1 MARKQRQKQN
11 PISDEMEARINS
23 ASTSE
28 LEAIMAEAGH
38 RYETAKEHLD
48 TDQDIC
54 AAKLKVKELTA
65 TDREDMKAARA
76 ISKRAHAEQLSRG
89 QKVEIK
95 ARVAKGPLFPPGS
108 TDDK

>member
-11 PISDEMEARINS
+11 PISDEMESRINS

-48 TDQDIC
+48 TDPNIF
-54 AAKLKVKELTA
+54 AAKAKVKELTA
-65 TDREDMKAARA
+65 TDREDMKEARA
-76 ISKRAHAEQLSRG
+76 ISKRVYAEQMTRG
-89 QKVEIK
+89 HEIK
-95 ARVAKGPLFPPGS
+95 ITAKVVKSPLFPPGS
-108 TDDK
+108 EE

>member
-23 ASTSE
+23 ASESE
-28 LEAIMAEAGH
+28 LQTIMAEAGH
-38 RYETAKEHLD
+38 QYESAKEHMESD
-48 TDQDIC
+48 PDIC
-54 AAKLKVKELTA
+54 AAKIKVKELTA

-89 QKVEIK
+89 HKVEIK
-95 ARVAKGPLFPPGS
+95 AKVVKGPLFPPGS
-108 TDDK
+108 EGQ

>member
-38 RYETAKEHLD
+38 RYETAKEHLN
-48 TDQDIC
+48 TDPDIC
-54 AAKLKVKELTA
+54 AAKAKVKALTA
-65 TDREDMKAARA
+65 TDREDMKEARA
-76 ISKRAHAEQLSRG
+76 ISKRVYAEQMTRG
-89 QKVEIK
+89 HEVKITAKV
-95 ARVAKGPLFPPGS
+95 VKGPLFPPGS
-108 TDDK
+108 KE

>member
-48 TDQDIC
+48 TDPNIF
-54 AAKLKVKELTA
+54 AAKAKVKELTA
-65 TDREDMKAARA
+65 TDREDMKEARA
-76 ISKRAHAEQLSRG
+76 ISKRVYAEQMTRG
-89 QKVEIK
+89 HEVK
-95 ARVAKGPLFPPGS
+95 AS
-108 TDDK
+108 W

>member
-11 PISDEMEARINS
+11 QISDEMEARINS
-23 ASTSE
+23 ASESE
-28 LEAIMAEAGH
+28 LQTIMAEAGH
-38 RYETAKEHLD
+38 QYESAKEHSE
-48 TDQDIC
+48 TDPDIC

-89 QKVEIK
+89 QRVEIRAK
-95 ARVAKGPLFPPGS
+95 VAKGPLFPPGS
-108 TDDK
+108 EGQ

>member
-11 PISDEMEARINS
+11 PISDKMEARINS
-23 ASTSE
+23 ASESE
-28 LEAIMAEAGH
+28 LQTIMAEAGH
-38 RYETAKEHLD
+38 QYESAKEHTE
-48 TDQDIC
+48 TDPDIC

-89 QKVEIK
+89 HKVEIK
-95 ARVAKGPLFPPGS
+95 AKVVKGPLFPDGS
-108 TDDK
+108 KDDE

>member
-23 ASTSE
+23 ASESE
-28 LEAIMAEAGH
+28 LQTIMAEAGH
-38 RYETAKEHLD
+38 QYESAKEHTE
-48 TDQDIC
+48 TDPDIC

-89 QKVEIK
+89 HKVEIK
-95 ARVAKGPLFPPGS
+95 AKVVKGPLFPPGS
-108 TDDK
+108 EGQ

>member
-23 ASTSE
+23 ASEAE
-28 LEAIMAEAGH
+28 LQIIMAEAGH
-38 RYETAKEHLD
+38 QYESAKEHTE
-48 TDQDIC
+48 TDPDIC

-89 QKVEIK
+89 HKVEIK
-95 ARVAKGPLFPPGS
+95 AKVINGPLFPLGS
-108 TDDK
+108 DGQ

>member
-65 TDREDMKAARA
+65 TDREDMKEARA
-76 ISKRAHAEQLSRG
+76 ISKRVYAEQMTRG
-89 QKVEIK
+89 HEVKITAKV
-95 ARVAKGPLFPPGS
+95 VKGPLFPPGS
-108 TDDK
+108 RDDQ

>member
-11 PISDEMEARINS
+11 QISDEMEARINS

-48 TDQDIC
+48 TDPDIC

-65 TDREDMKAARA
+65 TDREDMKEARA
-76 ISKRAHAEQLSRG
+76 ISKRVYAEQMTRG
-89 QKVEIK
+89 HEVKITAKV
-95 ARVAKGPLFPPGS
+95 VKGPLFSPGS
-108 TDDK
+108 KE

>member
-38 RYETAKEHLD
+38 RWYETAKEHLD
-48 TDQDIC
+48 TDPDIC
-54 AAKLKVKELTA
+54 AAKAKVKELTA
-65 TDREDMKAARA
+65 TDREDMKEARA
-76 ISKRAHAEQLSRG
+76 ISKRVYAEQMTSG

-95 ARVAKGPLFPPGS
+95 AKVVKGPLFPPGS
-108 TDDK
+108 EGQ

>member
-1 MARKQRQKQN
+1 MARKKRQKQN

-23 ASTSE
+23 ASSSD

-48 TDQDIC
+48 TDPDIY

-65 TDREDMKAARA
+65 TDREDMKEARA
-76 ISKRAHAEQLSRG
+76 ISKRVYAEQMTRG
-89 QKVEIK
+89 HEVKLTAKV
-95 ARVAKGPLFPPGS
+95 VKGPLFPDGS
-108 TDDK
+108 KDDK

>member
-23 ASTSE
+23 ASESE
-28 LEAIMAEAGH
+28 LQTIMAEAGH
-38 RYETAKEHLD
+38 QYESAKEHTE
-48 TDQDIC
+48 TDPDIC

-95 ARVAKGPLFPPGS
+95 AKVVKGPLFPDGS
-108 TDDK
+108 KDDE

>member
-1 MARKQRQKQN
+1 MARRKRQKQN

-23 ASTSE
+23 ASESE
-28 LEAIMAEAGH
+28 LETIMAEAGH
-38 RYETAKEHLD
+38 QYESAKEHSE
-48 TDQDIC
+48 TDPDIC

-89 QKVEIK
+89 QRVEIK
-95 ARVAKGPLFPPGS
+95 AKVAKGPLFPEGS
-108 TDDK
+108 KDDQ

>member
-1 MARKQRQKQN
+1 MAHKQAKKQN

-48 TDQDIC
+48 TDPNIF
-54 AAKLKVKELTA
+54 AAKAKVKELTA
-65 TDREDMKAARA
+65 TDREDMKEARA
-76 ISKRAHAEQLSRG
+76 ISKRVYAEQMTRG
-89 QKVEIK
+89 HEVKITAKVVK
-95 ARVAKGPLFPPGS
+95 SPLFPPGS
-108 TDDK
+108 EE

>member
-65 TDREDMKAARA
+65 TDREDMKEARA
-76 ISKRAHAEQLSRG
+76 ISKRVYAEQMTRG
-89 QKVEIK
+89 HEVKITAKV
-95 ARVAKGPLFPPGS
+95 VKGPLFPPGS
-108 TDDK
+108 KE